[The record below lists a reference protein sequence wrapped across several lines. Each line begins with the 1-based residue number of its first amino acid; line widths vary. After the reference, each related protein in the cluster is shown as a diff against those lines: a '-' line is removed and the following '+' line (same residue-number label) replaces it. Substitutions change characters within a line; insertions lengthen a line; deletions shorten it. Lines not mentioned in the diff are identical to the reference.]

1 MVFLIGIPLILITV
15 LGIQLMFIFKCDYID
30 FKILLILLLLH
41 MAGNAFSILSSN
53 NNSLLLKCLV
63 FLVTIV
69 IIFSSSIVTR
79 NYCKKTK
86 NKKILIL
93 SGFYKFQ
100 QISNNLLR
108 NLHFNF

>member
-15 LGIQLMFIFKCDYID
+15 LGIQLMFIFKYDYID
-30 FKILLILLLLH
+30 FKILLILPLLH
-41 MAGNAFSILSSN
+41 MAGSAFSILSSN

-79 NYCKKTK
+79 NYCKK
-86 NKKILIL
+86 N
-93 SGFYKFQ
+93 
-100 QISNNLLR
+100 
-108 NLHFNF
+108 

>member
-30 FKILLILLLLH
+30 FKILLILPLLH
-41 MAGNAFSILSSN
+41 MAGSAFSILSSN

-79 NYCKKTK
+79 NYCKKK
-86 NKKILIL
+86 LKIKK
-93 SGFYKFQ
+93 S
-100 QISNNLLR
+100 
-108 NLHFNF
+108 